1 MNSMTLFSFA
11 YLSCL
16 FQKNFSFCLLIL
28 FTFINLYFKSF
39 LLIFVARRVSSGH
52 DSTLPTPIPT
62 ISEVSDIYSM
72 SPRSPLMEVLNLR
85 DIRYQPPGYQVST
98 SRISGINL
106 RDIRWVE
113 VTNFRDIR
121 RVEDNAKEPVCK
133 LFNPVKEST
142 ARDFRLIFFHDSFPS
157 GILQTG

>member
-16 FQKNFSFCLLIL
+16 FQKKFSFCLLIL

-85 DIRYQPPGYQVST
+85 DIRCVEV
-98 SRISGINL
+98 INF
-106 RDIRWVE
+106 RDIRRVE

-142 ARDFRLIFFHDSFPS
+142 ARDFRLIFFNDSFPS

>member
-1 MNSMTLFSFA
+1 MTLFSFA

-16 FQKNFSFCLLIL
+16 FPKNFSFCLLIL

-39 LLIFVARRVSSGH
+39 PLIFVARRVSSGH

-85 DIRYQPPGYQVST
+85 DIR
-98 SRISGINL
+98 
-106 RDIRWVE
+106 WVE
-113 VTNFRDIR
+113 VTNFQDIR

-142 ARDFRLIFFHDSFPS
+142 ARDFRLIFFNDSFPS